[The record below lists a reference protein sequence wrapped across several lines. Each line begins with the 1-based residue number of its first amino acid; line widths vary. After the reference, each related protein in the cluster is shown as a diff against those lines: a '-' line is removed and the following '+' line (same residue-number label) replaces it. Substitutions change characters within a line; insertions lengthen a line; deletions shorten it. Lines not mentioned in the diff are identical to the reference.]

1 MTPRRSIWRAAS
13 RVLLGYQALIAAAIT
28 AFGVWIAS
36 GASGCRPDCGVGG
49 AFLGILGFV
58 WMAQAVVAGVAVV
71 ILFALTTNWASRG
84 AVVANIIVEGLLLL
98 PAIRFLEVMGPFGVP
113 GPGKYAIG
121 VAIGAAVVIVALS
134 ILELFASDR
143 WLTSHRSIAV
153 VCLVVIPFAAASLPG
168 LASAY
173 SSAQIGS
180 DGFPV
185 GPVTAQFV
193 RDHGSKLP
201 LGYPGSNLTYTRASA
216 ESKTFNRYRMASWE
230 ERLAKN
236 GLRANAEAWYQSSL
250 RDAGWLRLCNA
261 GGCQKDVEM
270 VFFRGS
276 RECVTVLVTNDGVG
290 EIVVDYQITPSQKPL
305 SGDPTADL
313 RYCTGQY

>member
-1 MTPRRSIWRAAS
+1 MKRRSIWRAVS
-13 RVLLGYQALIAAAIT
+13 RILLGYQALIAAAVI
-28 AFGVWIAS
+28 AFGAWVTS
-36 GASGCRPDCGVGG
+36 GAWGCGPDCGVGG

-58 WMAQAVVAGVAVV
+58 WVAQALVAGVAVV

-84 AVVANIIVEGLLLL
+84 AAVANIIVEGLLLL
-98 PAIRFLEVMGPFGVP
+98 PAIRFLEVMGPFGLP

-121 VAIGAAVVIVALS
+121 AAIGAAVVIVTLS

-143 WLTSHRSIAV
+143 WLTSHGSIAV

-193 RDHGSKLP
+193 QDYGSKLP
-201 LGYPGSNLTYTRASA
+201 VACPGSNLTYTRASA
-216 ESKTFNRYRMASWE
+216 ESKTLNRYRMAYWK

-236 GLRANAEAWYQSSL
+236 GLRADAEAWYQRSL
-250 RDAGWLRLCNA
+250 GDAGWRLLCNS
-261 GGCQKDVEM
+261 GGCQNDVEM
-270 VFFRGS
+270 VFVRGS

-290 EIVVDYQITPSQKPL
+290 EIVVDYQITPSEEPL
-305 SGDPTADL
+305 SGHPTAD
-313 RYCTGQY
+313 RHYCSGQY

>member
-1 MTPRRSIWRAAS
+1 MKPRSIWREVS
-13 RVLLGYQALIAAAIT
+13 RILLGYQALIAVAVT
-28 AFGVWIAS
+28 AFGVWILS
-36 GASGCRPDCGVGG
+36 GAWGCKPNCGIGG

-58 WMAQAVVAGVAVV
+58 WVSQALVGGVAVV
-71 ILFALTTNWASRG
+71 ILFVLTTRWASPR
-84 AVVANIIVEGLLLL
+84 AAVANIIVEGLLLL
-98 PAIRFLEVMGPFGVP
+98 PAIRFLEVMGPFGLP

-121 VAIGAAVVIVALS
+121 VAVGAAVVIVTLS
-134 ILELFASDR
+134 VLELFASDR

-153 VCLVVIPFAAASLPG
+153 VCLVAIPFAAASLPG

-193 RDHGSKLP
+193 QDHGSKLP
-201 LGYPGSNLTYTRASA
+201 LAYPGSNLTYTRASA

-230 ERLAKN
+230 ERLTNN
-236 GLRANAEAWYQSSL
+236 GLKADVESWYQTSL
-250 RDAGWLRLCNA
+250 GQAGWRRVVCRRSACPDDFVLVL
-261 GGCQKDVEM
+261 V
-270 VFFRGS
+270 RGS
-276 RECVTVLVTNDGVG
+276 RECLSVLVTSDGAG
-290 EIVVDYQITPSQKPL
+290 EIVIDYQITPSIKPL
-305 SGDPTADL
+305 SGDPTADH